1 MLTDAQKSAREGSLG
16 SSDAPVV
23 CDVSPYKSPQVL
35 FYQLHGE
42 LERYS
47 EDETEAQEFSFL
59 MEPVLAQIFTKRT
72 GLKVRRSPPRR
83 HSQYP
88 FMTANLDYE
97 IVGDARGPGVLELK
111 MRDRSQ
117 LPLWEHGIPD
127 DIHLQVAHQLA
138 VTNREWARVTVG
150 FGNQC
155 VRIYEVERDK
165 ELEAYLIEIERRFMV
180 LVEKGEPPGADWSRD
195 GLDVLKKLYPQDSGK
210 TITLDDPQAVAM
222 IEQYLGTKEAL
233 TDTQQKHDAAKGWLQ
248 SAMQDASTALVPGYA
263 ITWKTTKPTN
273 RFDEDAFH
281 AAHPDLYRQFMRER
295 PGYRRFLLKPAKEIV

>member
-23 CDVSPYKSPQVL
+23 CGISPYKSPLVL
-35 FYQLHGE
+35 YYELHGE
-42 LERYS
+42 LPRYS
-47 EDETEAQEFSFL
+47 DEETQYQRIGSKL
-59 MEPVLAQIFTKRT
+59 EPVIAELAAEE
-72 GLKVRRSPPRR
+72 LKLKIRRCRPRR
-83 HSQYP
+83 HPQHV

-97 IVGDARGPGVLELK
+97 IISNPKGPGVFEIKNRAGQKPLE
-111 MRDRSQ
+111 Q
-117 LPLWEHGIPD
+117 LPED
-127 DIHLQVAHQLA
+127 MELQARHQMA
-138 VTNREWARVTVG
+138 VTNREWGIVAVMFQ
-150 FGNQC
+150 FGTI
-155 VRIYEVERDK
+155 RHYELERDK
-165 ELEAYLIEIERRFMV
+165 ELEAYLIEIEGRFMMR
-180 LVEKGEPPGADWSRD
+180 VEKGEPPGADWSKD

-248 SAMQDASTALVPGYA
+248 AAMQDASTALVPGYSM
-263 ITWKTTKPTN
+263 TWKTTKPVH

-281 AAHPDLYRQFMRER
+281 AAHHDLYQQFMRER